1 MPEPN
6 LRVALLGQVNSLRPE
21 AISSQKERLREE
33 ARKRNYVI
41 VDEFW
46 EEDLPEDAL
55 VDERDE
61 LKRFMNAVW
70 MDELHI
76 DGIFLEDL
84 ASLGWESRTLHVSL
98 MMLFER
104 HDIAIITREQT
115 YYPQDWLVG
124 LTL

>member
-46 EEDLPEDAL
+46 EEDLPEDAS

>member
-1 MPEPN
+1 MTEQG
-6 LRVALLGQVNSLRPE
+6 LRVALFGKVDSRKQESV
-21 AISSQKERLREE
+21 SSQKERLRQE
-33 ARKRNYVI
+33 AQKRNYVI

-46 EEDLPEDAL
+46 EENLPDEATI
-55 VDERDE
+55 DERDE

-70 MDELHI
+70 MDTLHI
-76 DGIFLEDL
+76 DGVFLEDL
-84 ASLGWESRTLHVSL
+84 ASFGWESRTLHVSL

-104 HDIAIITREQT
+104 HDIAIITFEET

>member
-1 MPEPN
+1 
-6 LRVALLGQVNSLRPE
+6 
-21 AISSQKERLREE
+21 
-33 ARKRNYVI
+33 
-41 VDEFW
+41 
-46 EEDLPEDAL
+46 
-55 VDERDE
+55 
-61 LKRFMNAVW
+61 MNAVW